1 MAQARSVAWAR
12 PGSSSN
18 QPYPLDI
25 VDGGLHIIGMQKE
38 AGKPP
43 YALSEPVAPLVRR
56 VLAHN
61 PSAFTYSGTQS
72 YLVGN
77 EKEIA
82 VIDPGPDDADHIEA
96 LISGIGDARVVAIC
110 CTHTHRD
117 HSPAAASLSQRTGAP
132 IIGCAALALADDGP
146 RLDASFDTAYSPDQV
161 LGDGD
166 TIGGQGWTL
175 TAVHTPGHTSNHL
188 CFALNEHDVLFTG
201 DHVMGW
207 STTVVAPPDGDMTAY
222 MASLQKLYDRTDAVY
237 FPAHGP
243 QIDKTRQF
251 VRGMIGH
258 RRQREAQI
266 LRLMEKGDTR
276 ITTMVPQMYKGVHQ
290 GLWPAA
296 ERSVHAHL
304 IDLERKGRVHHEDDI
319 WTLT

>member
-1 MAQARSVAWAR
+1 M
-12 PGSSSN
+12 
-18 QPYPLDI
+18 DK
-25 VDGGLHIIGMQKE
+25 D

-72 YLVGN
+72 YLVGS
-77 EKEIA
+77 EREVA

-96 LISGIGDARVVAIC
+96 LISGIGGAKLVAIC

-117 HSPAAASLSQRTGAP
+117 HSPAAATLAARTGAP
-132 IIGCAALALADDGP
+132 IIGCAPLALSDDGP
-146 RLDASFDTAYSPDQV
+146 RMDASFDTEYAPDQV
-161 LGDGD
+161 LMDGD
-166 TIGGQGWTL
+166 TIGGDGWTL

-188 CFALNEHDVLFTG
+188 CYALNDHDALFTG

-222 MASLQKLYDRTDAVY
+222 MESLKKLYERTDAVY

-276 ITTMVPQMYKGVHQ
+276 IKDMVPQMYKGVHV

-304 IDLERKGRVHHEDDI
+304 IDLERKGRVGHEDDE
-319 WTLT
+319 WMLT